1 MSTDNFVWDDES
13 VKHYALWYKSINSNT
28 ELLKEERFAGK
39 KIIDIY
45 KILINEPKQQSVC
58 KDWEIVSLKHKY
70 CSSVNYW
77 HPLKGWQHEDIDFV
91 NYEIHSVRRLSDGEV
106 FSVGDEVENA
116 LGKYKI
122 KGFNTLGDT
131 MYLNNWIPNESMPIQ
146 YIKKC
151 KPILFTTEDG
161 KEIFEGDEY
170 WFFYPNYEVCKS
182 VAKKDFVPSNKTF
195 STEEAAS
202 EYVIRKKVLFS
213 YSDIAEQVD
222 YCSDSQQLLLLKL
235 LKVAESKLKQ

>member
-77 HPLKGWQHEDIDFV
+77 HPLKGWPNEDIDFV
-91 NYEIHSVRRLSDGEV
+91 NYEIHSVRRLSDNSIFTVGEKTQQGKIV
-106 FSVGDEVENA
+106 LFSLSDETGLHVHIDSIPLTYAYPYEISEID
-116 LGKYKI
+116 KI
-122 KGFNTLGDT
+122 KQ
-131 MYLNNWIPNESMPIQ
+131 P
-146 YIKKC
+146 
-151 KPILFTTEDG
+151 LFTTEDG
-161 KEIFEGDEY
+161 REIFEGDEY

-195 STEEAAS
+195 STEDAANEYILTKKCLLSLS
-202 EYVIRKKVLFS
+202 EIGSVVGGDISRNKIEELRK
-213 YSDIAEQVD
+213 IA
-222 YCSDSQQLLLLKL
+222 K
-235 LKVAESKLKQ
+235 SKLKQ